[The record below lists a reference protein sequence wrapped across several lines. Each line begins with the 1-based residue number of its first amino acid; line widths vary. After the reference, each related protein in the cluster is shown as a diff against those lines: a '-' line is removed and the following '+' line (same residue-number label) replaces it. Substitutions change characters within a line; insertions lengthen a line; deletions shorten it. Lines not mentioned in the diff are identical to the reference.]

1 MLIDELRLPIP
12 REQNAEAVEHSH
24 VALELDPAFEKHR
37 HGNLMDLKVPEKH
50 LLNRLGPLY
59 CHVEFPSLF
68 LITAGTLGAYCRS
81 SSSFTK
87 WPWLSN
93 LRQPLCLSPE
103 AFTCSKLL

>member
-37 HGNLMDLKVPEKH
+37 YGNLMVLKVPEKH
-50 LLNRLGPLY
+50 LLNRVGPLY

-68 LITAGTLGAYCRS
+68 PA
-81 SSSFTK
+81 
-87 WPWLSN
+87 
-93 LRQPLCLSPE
+93 
-103 AFTCSKLL
+103 